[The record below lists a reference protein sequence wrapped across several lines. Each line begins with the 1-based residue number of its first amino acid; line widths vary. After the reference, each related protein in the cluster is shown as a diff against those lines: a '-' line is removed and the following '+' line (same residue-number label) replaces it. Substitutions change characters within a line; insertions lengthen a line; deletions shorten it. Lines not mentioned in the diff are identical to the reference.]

1 MLKNSKNTMRQEKA
15 LETKDKIYEVAM
27 RKFIKKGLEN
37 TSISEICQEAGVS
50 VGSFYTHFE
59 NKEGVIYETFRR
71 ADLTFEHFLQDDRKN
86 QNLYELIQEY
96 MDYYISFV
104 LTHELEFLKRF
115 YNTGNH
121 FFVKGKRPMQDVLKT
136 ILKKRNPRLNEY
148 YVKDSDELVDL
159 LFMTSRGI
167 IFHWCLKER
176 GFDLQ
181 EVSRKQ
187 IEMVLKSVLLDI
199 E

>member
-96 MDYYISFV
+96 MDHYISFV

-136 ILKKRNPRLNEY
+136 ILKNRNPKLNEY

-187 IEMVLKSVLLDI
+187 IEMVLKSVLLDM

>member
-15 LETKDKIYEVAM
+15 LETKDKIYGVAM

-96 MDYYISFV
+96 MDHYISFV

-136 ILKKRNPRLNEY
+136 ILKNRNPKLNEY

-187 IEMVLKSVLLDI
+187 IEMVLKSVLLDM

>member
-136 ILKKRNPRLNEY
+136 ILKNRNPKLNEY

-187 IEMVLKSVLLDI
+187 IEMVLKSVLLDM

>member
-1 MLKNSKNTMRQEKA
+1 MKNSKGTTRQEKA

-27 RKFIKKGLEN
+27 KKFILKGLEN
-37 TSISEICQEAGVS
+37 TSISEICREAGVS
-50 VGSFYTHFE
+50 IGSFYTHFE

-71 ADLTFEHFLQDDRKN
+71 ADLNFEHFLCEERKN
-86 QNLYELIQEY
+86 QNLYSLLLEY
-96 MDYYISFV
+96 MEYYMTFV
-104 LTHELEFLKRF
+104 LTHDFEFIKRF

-121 FFVKGKRPMQDVLKT
+121 YFVRGKRPMQDVLKT
-136 ILKKRNPRLNEY
+136 ILKDRKIQLNEY
-148 YVKDSDELVDL
+148 YVKDTDELVDM

-176 GFDLQ
+176 GFDLL

-187 IEMVLKSVLLDI
+187 MEMVLKSVILDL

>member
-1 MLKNSKNTMRQEKA
+1 MKETKGTTRQKKA

-27 RKFIKKGLEN
+27 KKFITKGLEH
-37 TSISEICQEAGVS
+37 TSISEICKEAGVS
-50 VGSFYTHFE
+50 IGSFYTHFE

-71 ADLTFEHFLQDDRKN
+71 ADLNFEHFLHEDRNSQD
-86 QNLYELIQEY
+86 LYELILEY
-96 MDYYISFV
+96 MEYYVNFV
-104 LTHELEFLKRF
+104 LTHDFEFIKRF

-121 FFVKGKRPMQDVLKT
+121 YFVKGKRPMQDVLKT
-136 ILKKRNPRLNEY
+136 ILVNRQPKLNEY
-148 YVKDSDELVDL
+148 YVKNTDDVVDM

-176 GFDLQ
+176 GFDLL

-187 IEMVLKSVLLDI
+187 MEMVLKSVLL
-199 E
+199 EVE